1 MNIMKNKIVL
11 TAALTLI
18 FASCSSTK
26 KTSTNNTE
34 TTTEQVSA
42 VQNTTTSSSEMD
54 AEDSSAISQQNM
66 AAQANGSTGAM
77 NNLMAQGSSK
87 TIASEY
93 AEMFSKLEMSD
104 EQISTFTSAMHR
116 FKTKQANMPSGE
128 MLGSIENERT
138 RQLEEILS
146 SGQYAKYE
154 EWLANNQ

>member
-1 MNIMKNKIVL
+1 M
-11 TAALTLI
+11 TLI
-18 FASCSSTK
+18 LASCSSTK

-34 TTTEQVSA
+34 TTTEQVST
-42 VQNTTTSSSEMD
+42 VQNTSTSSSSEID

-66 AAQANGSTGAM
+66 AAQANGLTGAM

-146 SGQYAKYE
+146 SGQYAK
-154 EWLANNQ
+154 

>member
-1 MNIMKNKIVL
+1 MKNKIVL

-18 FASCSSTK
+18 LASCSSTK

-34 TTTEQVSA
+34 TTTEQVST
-42 VQNTTTSSSEMD
+42 VQNTSTSSSSSSEID

-66 AAQANGSTGAM
+66 AAQANGSTGTM

-104 EQISTFTSAMHR
+104 EQISTFTSAMNR

>member
-1 MNIMKNKIVL
+1 MKNKIVL

-18 FASCSSTK
+18 LASCSSTK
-26 KTSTNNTE
+26 KISTNNTE

-42 VQNTTTSSSEMD
+42 VQNTSTSSSSSEID

-154 EWLANNQ
+154 EWLANN

>member
-1 MNIMKNKIVL
+1 MKIMKNKIVL

-54 AEDSSAISQQNM
+54 AKDSSVISQQNM

-104 EQISTFTSAMHR
+104 EQISTFTSAMNR

-154 EWLANNQ
+154 EWLANN

>member
-1 MNIMKNKIVL
+1 MKNKIVL

-34 TTTEQVSA
+34 TTTEQVNND
-42 VQNTTTSSSEMD
+42 QNTTTSSSEMD

-154 EWLANNQ
+154 EWLANN

>member
-1 MNIMKNKIVL
+1 MKNKIVL

-18 FASCSSTK
+18 LASCSSTK

-34 TTTEQVSA
+34 TTTEQVST
-42 VQNTTTSSSEMD
+42 VQNTSTSSSSSEMD

-104 EQISTFTSAMHR
+104 EQISTFTSAMNR

>member
-1 MNIMKNKIVL
+1 MKIMKNKIVL

-18 FASCSSTK
+18 LASCSSTK

-42 VQNTTTSSSEMD
+42 DQNTTTSSEME
-54 AEDSSAISQQNM
+54 AENSSVISQQNM

-154 EWLANNQ
+154 EWLANN